1 MTKETKK
8 EIKMVEWYNNPNLIT
23 TLAISVLFLIIV
35 LSQSF
40 AIQSNLDT
48 NAILRNLLNHN
59 SLYLLGLVY
68 FIPLKTLSGKKY
80 FNFLNIFLIIVYSVF
95 VVTGTFTIIQSFGII
110 SLVTLS
116 INIVLLVYMIHTLL
130 QDTRIWEDFKLKSS
144 PFNEISNN
152 NYFYFILVL
161 DIILLTVNFIY
172 TSTIAG
178 AIISFLSCTY
188 TLILARY
195 IYIYD
200 NHVSYKEGK

>member
-1 MTKETKK
+1 MTKENKK

-40 AIQSNLDT
+40 AVQSNLDT

-161 DIILLTVNFIY
+161 DIILLTVNLIY

-188 TLILARY
+188 TLILSRY
-195 IYIYD
+195 IYLYD